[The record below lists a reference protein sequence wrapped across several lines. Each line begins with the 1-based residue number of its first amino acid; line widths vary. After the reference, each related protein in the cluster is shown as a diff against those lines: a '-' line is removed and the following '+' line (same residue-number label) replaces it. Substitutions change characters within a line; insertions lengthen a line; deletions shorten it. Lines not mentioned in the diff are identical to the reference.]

1 MAEGTYNTYNISVE
15 SKIISRIY
23 ILKLYRYKNG
33 RETNLKYN
41 RPNFPLFKRNCRQ
54 WLPFNEFG

>member
-54 WLPFNEFG
+54 